1 MWKILNC
8 SLHENIELCNVIISR
23 FQNQLTLVNF
33 TNVAALCQGKS
44 RSREIFGGR
53 WPPNT
58 HYFLLSS
65 LLSFS
70 SSIMIYLYYPNDH
83 DKVMRYVNL
92 STLLVYRLVS
102 GKVLA
107 YLCIFSLKYFQ
118 NTRLYFQQQKTVYL
132 EKYYYIMTNC
142 LQVKMR
148 FPTMDSLVEAKLL
161 LPHEADRLEK
171 VDFRLNEKMM

>member
-1 MWKILNC
+1 MKLKKDNIMWKILNC

-65 LLSFS
+65 LLSFL
-70 SSIMIYLYYPNDH
+70 SSIMIYHHYPNDH

-107 YLCIFSLKYFQ
+107 YLCPFSLKYYPIVFSTTK
-118 NTRLYFQQQKTVYL
+118 NSLFGKTL
-132 EKYYYIMTNC
+132 RSWQT
-142 LQVKMR
+142 
-148 FPTMDSLVEAKLL
+148 A
-161 LPHEADRLEK
+161 
-171 VDFRLNEKMM
+171 FR